1 MAHNQKSTPK
11 FDKRGV
17 CNKGHRGGKK
27 IQTLMNVEP
36 KFISDPSVS
45 DLTDYRNVIHISDD
59 ICLHPIIFQ
68 ARI

>member
-1 MAHNQKSTPK
+1 
-11 FDKRGV
+11 
-17 CNKGHRGGKK
+17 
-27 IQTLMNVEP
+27 MNVEP